1 LITRLGYKSGFETID
16 KPLFD
21 CSALHKRPQPYWPRH
36 LCPLSNFLLRM
47 KKQFS
52 LPLIAAAATLLALV
66 GGGAFWMGKK
76 QAGAPTTAASGAGTP
91 AKTDA
96 QGSSTVVEAV
106 GVKTATLS
114 QGITAVG
121 TLRSDESVVIRPE
134 VAGRIAEILFQEGKP
149 VRKGATLVRFDA
161 SVQRAELQQAEANL
175 NLNKNKLDR
184 AIDLQT
190 KGFIS
195 SQAKDEAEN
204 NFRVAQ
210 AAYDLASAKLTKLE
224 IKAPFS
230 GTVGLRSVSVGDYI
244 RDGQDIANLEAL
256 DPLKVDFRVPEI
268 FLKQVAANQSLQV
281 NLDAFPN
288 QAFEGKV
295 LAINPLLDVN
305 GRSIVIRAVVKNA
318 DARLRPGMF
327 ARVRL
332 LTSNVQDA
340 ITIPEQAL
348 LPQGEDF
355 YVFRVA
361 DGRASRVKVEIGQRR
376 EGVVEILRGVSKGDV
391 IVTAGQLKIRD
402 GAAVKVAATPAATVS
417 PTTVSA
423 PVAAPK
429 S

>member
-1 LITRLGYKSGFETID
+1 
-16 KPLFD
+16 
-21 CSALHKRPQPYWPRH
+21 
-36 LCPLSNFLLRM
+36 M
-47 KKQFS
+47 KKQFP

-76 QAGAPTTAASGAGTP
+76 QGETPATAAVSVANAP

-96 QGSSTVVEAV
+96 QGSGTVVEAV
-106 GVKTATLS
+106 PVKTSSLA

-121 TLRSDESVVIRPE
+121 SLRSDESVVIRPE

-184 AIDLQT
+184 AIDLQK

-268 FLKQVAANQSLQV
+268 FLKQVASGQSLQV

-295 LAINPLLDVN
+295 LAINPLLDAN

-340 ITIPEQAL
+340 MTIPEQAL
-348 LPQGEDF
+348 LPQGEEF
-355 YVFRVA
+355 YVFRVTN
-361 DGRASRVKVEIGQRR
+361 GRASRVKVEIGQRR
-376 EGVVEILRGVSKGDV
+376 EGVVEILRGIAKDDV

-402 GAAVKVAATPAATVS
+402 GAPVKVAATPTPAVS
-417 PTTVSA
+417 PTATST

>member
-1 LITRLGYKSGFETID
+1 
-16 KPLFD
+16 
-21 CSALHKRPQPYWPRH
+21 
-36 LCPLSNFLLRM
+36 M
-47 KKQFS
+47 KKQF
-52 LPLIAAAATLLALV
+52 PLLLATVSVALLAAV
-66 GGGAFWMGKK
+66 GAGAFWLGKN
-76 QAGAPTTAASGAGTP
+76 QMTAPSATPVSSP
-91 AKTDA
+91 AKTDN
-96 QGSSTVVEAV
+96 GTVVEAAV
-106 GVKTATLS
+106 VKTSKLA

-121 TLRSDESVVIRPE
+121 SLRSDESVVIRPE

-149 VRKGATLVRFDA
+149 VRKGATLVRFDT
-161 SVQRAELQQAEANL
+161 SVQKAELQQAEANL

-184 AIDLQT
+184 AIDLQK

-210 AAYDLASAKLTKLE
+210 ASYDLASAKLTKLE

-268 FLKQVAANQSLQV
+268 FLKQVASGQSLQV

-295 LAINPLLDVN
+295 LAINPLLDAN

-332 LTSNVQDA
+332 LTSDVQDA
-340 ITIPEQAL
+340 MTIPEQAL
-348 LPQGEDF
+348 LPQGEEF
-355 YVFRVA
+355 YVYRVA

-376 EGVVEILRGVSKGDV
+376 EGVVEILRGVTKDDV

-402 GAAVKVAATPAATVS
+402 GAPVKVAATPAAAVS
-417 PTTVSA
+417 PTATSA

>member
-1 LITRLGYKSGFETID
+1 
-16 KPLFD
+16 
-21 CSALHKRPQPYWPRH
+21 
-36 LCPLSNFLLRM
+36 M
-47 KKQFS
+47 KKQFP
-52 LPLIAAAATLLALV
+52 LPLIFATAATLALV
-66 GGGAFWMGKK
+66 GGGAFWLGKK
-76 QAGAPTTAASGAGTP
+76 QGVTPVTPTASAPAQPNPQGA
-91 AKTDA
+91 
-96 QGSSTVVEAV
+96 STVVEAAA
-106 GVKTATLS
+106 VKTSTLA

-121 TLRSDESVVIRPE
+121 SLRSDESVVIRPE

-149 VRKGATLVRFDA
+149 VRKGAALVRFDA

-184 AIDLQT
+184 AIDLQK

-195 SQAKDEAEN
+195 SQAKDESEN

-268 FLKQVAANQSLQV
+268 FLKKVATGQSLQV

-288 QAFEGKV
+288 QVFEGKV
-295 LAINPLLDVN
+295 LAINPLLDAN

-332 LTSNVQDA
+332 LTSDVQEA
-340 ITIPEQAL
+340 MTIPEQAL
-348 LPQGEDF
+348 LPQGEEF

-376 EGVVEILRGVSKGDV
+376 EGVVEILRGIAKDDV

-402 GAAVKVAATPAATVS
+402 GAAVKVAANPVPAVS
-417 PTTVSA
+417 PTATIAPTSA
-423 PVAAPK
+423 PASAPASAPTAPK
-429 S
+429 SSL

>member
-1 LITRLGYKSGFETID
+1 
-16 KPLFD
+16 
-21 CSALHKRPQPYWPRH
+21 
-36 LCPLSNFLLRM
+36 M
-47 KKQFS
+47 KKQF
-52 LPLIAAAATLLALV
+52 PLLLATVSVALLAAV
-66 GGGAFWMGKK
+66 GAGAFWLGKN
-76 QAGAPTTAASGAGTP
+76 QMTAPSATPVSSP
-91 AKTDA
+91 AKTDN
-96 QGSSTVVEAV
+96 GTVVEAAV
-106 GVKTATLS
+106 VKTSKLA

-121 TLRSDESVVIRPE
+121 SLRSDESVVIRPE

-149 VRKGATLVRFDA
+149 VRKGATLVRFDT
-161 SVQRAELQQAEANL
+161 SVQKAELQQAEANL

-184 AIDLQT
+184 AIDLQK

-210 AAYDLASAKLTKLE
+210 ASYDLASAKLTKLE

-268 FLKQVAANQSLQV
+268 FLKQVASGQSLQV

-288 QAFEGKV
+288 QSFEGKV
-295 LAINPLLDVN
+295 LAINPLLDAN

-332 LTSNVQDA
+332 LTSDVQDA
-340 ITIPEQAL
+340 MTIPEQAL
-348 LPQGEDF
+348 LPQGEEF
-355 YVFRVA
+355 YVYRVA

-376 EGVVEILRGVSKGDV
+376 EGVVEILRGVTKDDV

-402 GAAVKVAATPAATVS
+402 GAPVKVAATPAAAVS
-417 PTTVSA
+417 PTATSA

>member
-1 LITRLGYKSGFETID
+1 
-16 KPLFD
+16 
-21 CSALHKRPQPYWPRH
+21 
-36 LCPLSNFLLRM
+36 M
-47 KKQFS
+47 KKQFP
-52 LPLIAAAATLLALV
+52 LPLIAVAATLLALV

-76 QAGAPTTAASGAGTP
+76 QGETPATTTVSVANPP

-96 QGSSTVVEAV
+96 QGSGTVVEAV
-106 GVKTATLS
+106 PVKTSSLA

-121 TLRSDESVVIRPE
+121 SLRSDESVVIRPE

-184 AIDLQT
+184 AIDLQK

-204 NFRVAQ
+204 NFRVAE
-210 AAYDLASAKLTKLE
+210 ASYDLASAKLTKLE

-268 FLKQVAANQSLQV
+268 FLKQVASGQSLQV

-295 LAINPLLDVN
+295 LAINPLLDAN

-340 ITIPEQAL
+340 MTIPEQAL
-348 LPQGEDF
+348 LPQGEEF

-376 EGVVEILRGVSKGDV
+376 EGVVEILRGIAKDDV

-402 GAAVKVAATPAATVS
+402 GAAVKVAANPAPAVS
-417 PTTVSA
+417 PTATSA

>member
-1 LITRLGYKSGFETID
+1 
-16 KPLFD
+16 
-21 CSALHKRPQPYWPRH
+21 
-36 LCPLSNFLLRM
+36 M
-47 KKQFS
+47 KKQS
-52 LPLIAAAATLLALV
+52 PLLLATISVALLAAV
-66 GGGAFWMGKK
+66 GAGAFWLGKN
-76 QAGAPTTAASGAGTP
+76 QMAAPSATPASAP
-91 AKTDA
+91 AKTDT
-96 QGSSTVVEAV
+96 QSSGTVVEAAV
-106 GVKTATLS
+106 VKTSKLA

-121 TLRSDESVVIRPE
+121 SLRSDESVVIRPE

-149 VRKGATLVRFDA
+149 VRKGATLVRFDT
-161 SVQRAELQQAEANL
+161 SVQKAELQQAEANL

-184 AIDLQT
+184 AIDLQK

-210 AAYDLASAKLTKLE
+210 ASYDLASAKLTKLE

-268 FLKQVAANQSLQV
+268 FLKQVASGQSLQV

-288 QAFEGKV
+288 QSFEGKV
-295 LAINPLLDVN
+295 LAINPLLDAN
-305 GRSIVIRAVVKNA
+305 GRSIVIRAVVNNA

-332 LTSNVQDA
+332 LTSDVQDA
-340 ITIPEQAL
+340 MTIPEQAL
-348 LPQGEDF
+348 LPQGEEF
-355 YVFRVA
+355 YVYRVT
-361 DGRASRVKVEIGQRR
+361 DGRAARIKVEIGQRR
-376 EGVVEILRGVSKGDV
+376 EGVVEILRGVTKDDV
-391 IVTAGQLKIRD
+391 IITAGQLKIRD
-402 GAAVKVAATPAATVS
+402 GAPVKVAATPASAVS
-417 PTTVSA
+417 PTATSSPA
-423 PVAAPK
+423 AAPK

>member
-1 LITRLGYKSGFETID
+1 
-16 KPLFD
+16 
-21 CSALHKRPQPYWPRH
+21 
-36 LCPLSNFLLRM
+36 M
-47 KKQFS
+47 KKQF
-52 LPLIAAAATLLALV
+52 PLLLVVVSVALLAAV
-66 GGGAFWMGKK
+66 GVGAFWLGKS
-76 QAGAPTTAASGAGTP
+76 QTATPAAMPASAP
-91 AKTDA
+91 AKTD
-96 QGSSTVVEAV
+96 GGTVVEAAV
-106 GVKTATLS
+106 VKTSKLA

-121 TLRSDESVVIRPE
+121 SLRSDESVVIRPE

-149 VRKGATLVRFDA
+149 IRKGSTLVRFDA
-161 SVQRAELQQAEANL
+161 SVQKAELQQAEANL
-175 NLNKNKLDR
+175 NLNKNKLER
-184 AIDLQT
+184 AIDLQK

-210 AAYDLASAKLTKLE
+210 ASHDLASAKLTKLE

-268 FLKQVAANQSLQV
+268 FLKQVASGQSLQV

-295 LAINPLLDVN
+295 LAINPLLDAN

-332 LTSNVQDA
+332 LTSDVQDA
-340 ITIPEQAL
+340 MTIPEQAL
-348 LPQGEDF
+348 LPQGEEF
-355 YVFRVA
+355 YVYRVI
-361 DGRASRVKVEIGQRR
+361 DGRAARIKVEIGQRR
-376 EGVVEILRGVSKGDV
+376 EGVVEIFRGVAKDDV
-391 IVTAGQLKIRD
+391 IIIAGQLKIRD
-402 GAAVKVAATPAATVS
+402 GAQVKVAATPATAVS
-417 PTTVSA
+417 PTATST
-423 PVAAPK
+423 PAAPPK

>member
-1 LITRLGYKSGFETID
+1 
-16 KPLFD
+16 
-21 CSALHKRPQPYWPRH
+21 
-36 LCPLSNFLLRM
+36 M
-47 KKQFS
+47 KKVFPI
-52 LPLIAAAATLLALV
+52 LPVIGALVLLAV
-66 GGGAFWMGKK
+66 VSTGAYWLGKI
-76 QAGAPTTAASGAGTP
+76 QTSTTP
-91 AKTDA
+91 ASPTAVSLGGKSDA
-96 QGSSTVVEAV
+96 PASNATVVETAI
-106 GVKTATLS
+106 VKTAKLA

-121 TLRSDESVVIRPE
+121 SLRSDESVVIRPE
-134 VAGRIAEILFQEGKP
+134 IAGRIAQILFQEGKP
-149 VRKGATLVRFDA
+149 VRKGATLVRFDD
-161 SVQRAELQQAEANL
+161 SVQQAELEQATANL
-175 NLNKNKLDR
+175 NLSKSKFDR
-184 AIDLQT
+184 AIDLQK

-195 SQAKDEAEN
+195 SQAKDEADN
-204 NFRVAQ
+204 NFKVAQ
-210 AAYDLASAKLTKLE
+210 ASHDLAFAKLTKLE

-268 FLKQVAANQSLQV
+268 FLKQVASGQALQV

-295 LAINPLLDVN
+295 LAINPLLDAN

-340 ITIPEQAL
+340 MTIPEQAL
-348 LPQGEDF
+348 LPQGEEF
-355 YVFRVA
+355 YVFRVV
-361 DGRASRVKVEIGQRR
+361 DGRAARIKVEIGQRR
-376 EGVVEILRGVSKGDV
+376 EGVVEILRGVGKDDV

-402 GAAVKVAATPAATVS
+402 GAAVKIAAAAVPNTVQSTAPTAIPTPSPNSA
-417 PTTVSA
+417 PTTSPA
-423 PVAAPK
+423 PAILPK

>member
-1 LITRLGYKSGFETID
+1 
-16 KPLFD
+16 
-21 CSALHKRPQPYWPRH
+21 
-36 LCPLSNFLLRM
+36 M

-66 GGGAFWMGKK
+66 GGGAFWLGKK
-76 QAGAPTTAASGAGTP
+76 QGVTPTTTVSVANTP

-96 QGSSTVVEAV
+96 QGNSTVVEAV
-106 GVKTATLS
+106 PVKTSTLA

-121 TLRSDESVVIRPE
+121 SLRSDESVVIRPE

-184 AIDLQT
+184 AIDLQK

-210 AAYDLASAKLTKLE
+210 ASYDLASAKLTKLE

-268 FLKQVAANQSLQV
+268 FLKQVASGQSLQV

-295 LAINPLLDVN
+295 LAINPLLDTN

-332 LTSNVQDA
+332 LTSDVQDA
-340 ITIPEQAL
+340 MTIPEQAL
-348 LPQGEDF
+348 LPQGEEF

-376 EGVVEILRGVSKGDV
+376 EGVVEILRGIAKDDV

-402 GAAVKVAATPAATVS
+402 GAPVKVAATGLPNTAPALSSTVS
-417 PTTVSA
+417 PTATSA
-423 PVAAPK
+423 PVAPK

>member
-1 LITRLGYKSGFETID
+1 
-16 KPLFD
+16 
-21 CSALHKRPQPYWPRH
+21 
-36 LCPLSNFLLRM
+36 M
-47 KKQFS
+47 KKQYS
-52 LPLIAAAATLLALV
+52 LQLIATALALLTLV
-66 GGGAFWMGKK
+66 GAGAFWLGKK
-76 QAGAPTTAASGAGTP
+76 QAVVPSAAATNSAGTPVKADAPGAGTM
-91 AKTDA
+91 
-96 QGSSTVVEAV
+96 VEAV
-106 GVKTATLS
+106 QVKTSTLA

-121 TLRSDESVVIRPE
+121 TLRSDESIVIRPE

-175 NLNKNKLDR
+175 NLNKSKHER
-184 AIDLQT
+184 AIDLQK

-195 SQAKDEAEN
+195 SQAKDEAES

-210 AAYDLASAKLTKLE
+210 ASHDLASAKLTKLE

-268 FLKQVAANQSLQV
+268 FLKQVAAGQSLQV

-295 LAINPLLDVN
+295 LAINPLLDAN

-332 LTSNVQDA
+332 LTSDVQEA
-340 ITIPEQAL
+340 MTIPEQAL
-348 LPQGEDF
+348 LPQGEEF

-361 DGRASRVKVEIGQRR
+361 DGRALRVKVDIGQRR
-376 EGVVEILRGVSKGDV
+376 EGYVEVLRGIAKDDV

-402 GAAVKVAATPAATVS
+402 GAPVRVAAAPAPAVSPTATSAPAPGVAATP
-417 PTTVSA
+417 
-423 PVAAPK
+423 K

>member
-1 LITRLGYKSGFETID
+1 MAAT
-16 KPLFD
+16 P
-21 CSALHKRPQPYWPRH
+21 A
-36 LCPLSNFLLRM
+36 PLSNFLLRM
-47 KKQFS
+47 KKQFP
-52 LPLIAAAATLLALV
+52 LPLIAAVATLVALV
-66 GGGAFWMGKK
+66 GGGAFLIGKK
-76 QAGAPTTAASGAGTP
+76 QGETPATTAASVANAP
-91 AKTDA
+91 AKTNA
-96 QGSSTVVEAV
+96 QSSGTVVEAV
-106 GVKTATLS
+106 SVKTSSLA

-121 TLRSDESVVIRPE
+121 SLRSDESVVIRPE

-161 SVQRAELQQAEANL
+161 SVQRAELQQAAANL

-184 AIDLQT
+184 AIDLQK

-204 NFRVAQ
+204 NFRVAE
-210 AAYDLASAKLTKLE
+210 ASYDLASAKLTKLE

-268 FLKQVAANQSLQV
+268 FLKQVASGQSLQV

-295 LAINPLLDVN
+295 LAINPLLDTN

-332 LTSNVQDA
+332 LTSDVQEA
-340 ITIPEQAL
+340 MTIPEQAL
-348 LPQGEDF
+348 LPQGEEF
-355 YVFRVA
+355 YVYRVT

-376 EGVVEILRGVSKGDV
+376 EGVVEILRGIAKNDV

-402 GAAVKVAATPAATVS
+402 GAAVKVAENPAPAVS
-417 PTTVSA
+417 PTATSA
-423 PVAAPK
+423 PVVAPAAAPK

>member
-1 LITRLGYKSGFETID
+1 
-16 KPLFD
+16 
-21 CSALHKRPQPYWPRH
+21 
-36 LCPLSNFLLRM
+36 M
-47 KKQFS
+47 KKQFP
-52 LPLIAAAATLLALV
+52 LPLIIAITALLAIV
-66 GGGAFWMGKK
+66 GGGAFWLGKK
-76 QAGAPTTAASGAGTP
+76 QGVVPAATAANTKSAP
-91 AKTDA
+91 AKMEA
-96 QGSSTVVEAV
+96 QSTVVEAV
-106 GVKTATLS
+106 PVKTSTLA

-121 TLRSDESVVIRPE
+121 SLRSDESIVIRPE

-175 NLNKNKLDR
+175 NLNKNKLER
-184 AIDLQT
+184 AIDLQK

-210 AAYDLASAKLTKLE
+210 ASYDLASARLTKLE

-268 FLKQVAANQSLQV
+268 FLKQVASGQSLQV

-295 LAINPLLDVN
+295 LAINPLLDAN

-332 LTSNVQDA
+332 LTSDVQEA
-340 ITIPEQAL
+340 MTIPEQAL
-348 LPQGEDF
+348 LPQGEEF

-376 EGVVEILRGVSKGDV
+376 EGAVEILRGITKDDV

-402 GAAVKVAATPAATVS
+402 GAAVKVAATGLPNTSPAVS
-417 PTTVSA
+417 PTATSA

>member
-1 LITRLGYKSGFETID
+1 
-16 KPLFD
+16 
-21 CSALHKRPQPYWPRH
+21 
-36 LCPLSNFLLRM
+36 M
-47 KKQFS
+47 KKQF
-52 LPLIAAAATLLALV
+52 PLLLATASVALFAAV
-66 GGGAFWMGKK
+66 GAGAFWLGKQ
-76 QAGAPTTAASGAGTP
+76 QAAAPAAMPAGTP

-96 QGSSTVVEAV
+96 QGSGTVVEAAT
-106 GVKTATLS
+106 VKTSKLA

-121 TLRSDESVVIRPE
+121 SLRSDESVVIRPE

-161 SVQRAELQQAEANL
+161 SVQKAELQQAEANL

-184 AIDLQT
+184 AIDLQK

-268 FLKQVAANQSLQV
+268 FLKQVASGQSLQV

-295 LAINPLLDVN
+295 LAINPLLDAN

-332 LTSNVQDA
+332 LTSDVQDA
-340 ITIPEQAL
+340 MTIPEQAL
-348 LPQGEDF
+348 LPQGEEF
-355 YVFRVA
+355 YVYRVT
-361 DGRASRVKVEIGQRR
+361 DGRAARIKVEIGQRR
-376 EGVVEILRGVSKGDV
+376 EGVVEIVRGVTKDDV
-391 IVTAGQLKIRD
+391 VVTAGQLKIRD
-402 GAAVKVAATPAATVS
+402 GAPVKVAATPAATVS
-417 PTTVSA
+417 PTANSA
-423 PVAAPK
+423 PAAPK

>member
-1 LITRLGYKSGFETID
+1 
-16 KPLFD
+16 
-21 CSALHKRPQPYWPRH
+21 
-36 LCPLSNFLLRM
+36 M

-66 GGGAFWMGKK
+66 GGGAFWLGKK
-76 QAGAPTTAASGAGTP
+76 QGVTPTTTVSVANTP

-106 GVKTATLS
+106 PVKTSTLA

-121 TLRSDESVVIRPE
+121 SLRSDESVVIRPE

-184 AIDLQT
+184 AIDLQK

-210 AAYDLASAKLTKLE
+210 ASYDLASAKLTKLE

-268 FLKQVAANQSLQV
+268 FLKQVASGQSLQV

-295 LAINPLLDVN
+295 LAINPLLDTN

-332 LTSNVQDA
+332 LTSDVQDA
-340 ITIPEQAL
+340 MTIPEQAL
-348 LPQGEDF
+348 LPQGEEF

-376 EGVVEILRGVSKGDV
+376 EGVVEILRGIAKEDV

-402 GAAVKVAATPAATVS
+402 GAPVKVAATGLPNTAPALSSTVS
-417 PTTVSA
+417 PTATSA
-423 PVAAPK
+423 PVAPK

>member
-1 LITRLGYKSGFETID
+1 
-16 KPLFD
+16 
-21 CSALHKRPQPYWPRH
+21 
-36 LCPLSNFLLRM
+36 M

-66 GGGAFWMGKK
+66 GGGAFWLGKK
-76 QAGAPTTAASGAGTP
+76 QGVTPTTTVSVANTP

-106 GVKTATLS
+106 PVKTSTLA

-121 TLRSDESVVIRPE
+121 SLRSDESVVIRPE

-184 AIDLQT
+184 AIDLQK

-210 AAYDLASAKLTKLE
+210 ASYDLASAKLTKLE

-268 FLKQVAANQSLQV
+268 FLKQVASGQSLQV

-295 LAINPLLDVN
+295 LAINPLLDTN

-332 LTSNVQDA
+332 LTSDVQDA
-340 ITIPEQAL
+340 MTIPEQAL
-348 LPQGEDF
+348 LPQGEEF

-376 EGVVEILRGVSKGDV
+376 EGVVEILRGIAKDDV

-402 GAAVKVAATPAATVS
+402 GAPVKVAATGLPNTAPALSSTVS
-417 PTTVSA
+417 PTATSA
-423 PVAAPK
+423 PVAPK

>member
-1 LITRLGYKSGFETID
+1 
-16 KPLFD
+16 
-21 CSALHKRPQPYWPRH
+21 
-36 LCPLSNFLLRM
+36 M
-47 KKQFS
+47 KKQFF

-66 GGGAFWMGKK
+66 GGGAFWLGKK
-76 QAGAPTTAASGAGTP
+76 QGVTPTTTVSVANTP

-96 QGSSTVVEAV
+96 QGNSTVVEAV
-106 GVKTATLS
+106 PVKTSTLA

-121 TLRSDESVVIRPE
+121 SLRSDESVVIRPE

-184 AIDLQT
+184 AIDLQK

-210 AAYDLASAKLTKLE
+210 ASYDLASAKLTKLE

-268 FLKQVAANQSLQV
+268 FLKQVASGQSLQV

-295 LAINPLLDVN
+295 LAINPLLDTN

-332 LTSNVQDA
+332 LTSDVQDA
-340 ITIPEQAL
+340 MTIPEQAL
-348 LPQGEDF
+348 LPQGEEF

-376 EGVVEILRGVSKGDV
+376 EGVVEILRGIAKDDV

-402 GAAVKVAATPAATVS
+402 GAPVKVAATGLPNTAPALSSTVS
-417 PTTVSA
+417 PTATSA
-423 PVAAPK
+423 PVAPK

>member
-1 LITRLGYKSGFETID
+1 
-16 KPLFD
+16 
-21 CSALHKRPQPYWPRH
+21 
-36 LCPLSNFLLRM
+36 M
-47 KKQFS
+47 KKQF
-52 LPLIAAAATLLALV
+52 PLLLAVVSVVLLATV
-66 GGGAFWMGKK
+66 GGGAFWLGKN
-76 QAGAPTTAASGAGTP
+76 QTNSPANAGAAGPAGAPVKADSG
-91 AKTDA
+91 
-96 QGSSTVVEAV
+96 TVVEAAT
-106 GVKTATLS
+106 VKTSKLA

-121 TLRSDESVVIRPE
+121 SLRSDESVVIRPE

-149 VRKGATLVRFDA
+149 VSRGATLVRFDA
-161 SVQRAELQQAEANL
+161 SVQKAELQQAEANL

-184 AIDLQT
+184 AIDLQK

-210 AAYDLASAKLTKLE
+210 ASYDLASAKLTKLE

-256 DPLKVDFRVPEI
+256 DPLKVDFRVPEV
-268 FLKQVAANQSLQV
+268 FLKQVASGQSLQV

-288 QAFEGKV
+288 QSFEGKV
-295 LAINPLLDVN
+295 LAINPLLDAN

-332 LTSNVQDA
+332 LTSDVQDA
-340 ITIPEQAL
+340 MTIPEQAL
-348 LPQGEDF
+348 LPQGEEF
-355 YVFRVA
+355 YVYRVA

-376 EGVVEILRGVSKGDV
+376 EGVVEILRGVAKDDV
-391 IVTAGQLKIRD
+391 VVTAGQLKIRD
-402 GAAVKVAATPAATVS
+402 GAAVKVAATGLPNTSPAVS
-417 PTTVSA
+417 PTATSS
-423 PVAAPK
+423 PVAPPK

>member
-1 LITRLGYKSGFETID
+1 
-16 KPLFD
+16 
-21 CSALHKRPQPYWPRH
+21 
-36 LCPLSNFLLRM
+36 M
-47 KKQFS
+47 KKQF
-52 LPLIAAAATLLALV
+52 PLLLAVVSVALLAIV
-66 GGGAFWMGKK
+66 GAGAFWLGKN
-76 QAGAPTTAASGAGTP
+76 QTSLPAANTNAAGSPGVP
-91 AKTDA
+91 AKSD
-96 QGSSTVVEAV
+96 GGTVVEAAT
-106 GVKTATLS
+106 VKTSKLA

-121 TLRSDESVVIRPE
+121 SLRSDESVVIRPE

-149 VRKGATLVRFDA
+149 VRKGATLVRFDT
-161 SVQRAELQQAEANL
+161 SVQKAELQQAEANL

-184 AIDLQT
+184 AIDLQK

-210 AAYDLASAKLTKLE
+210 ASYDLASAKLTKLE

-268 FLKQVAANQSLQV
+268 FLKQVASGQSLQV

-288 QAFEGKV
+288 QSFEGKV
-295 LAINPLLDVN
+295 LAINPLLDAN

-340 ITIPEQAL
+340 MTIPEQAL
-348 LPQGEDF
+348 LPQGEEF
-355 YVFRVA
+355 YVYRVT
-361 DGRASRVKVEIGQRR
+361 DGRAARIKVEIGQRR
-376 EGVVEILRGVSKGDV
+376 EGVVEILRGVTKDDV

-402 GAAVKVAATPAATVS
+402 GAPVKVAATGLAADAPASSPTATSAPTVS
-417 PTTVSA
+417 P
-423 PVAAPK
+423 K

>member
-1 LITRLGYKSGFETID
+1 
-16 KPLFD
+16 
-21 CSALHKRPQPYWPRH
+21 
-36 LCPLSNFLLRM
+36 M
-47 KKQFS
+47 KKQF
-52 LPLIAAAATLLALV
+52 PLLLATVSVALLAAV
-66 GGGAFWMGKK
+66 GAGAFWLGKN
-76 QAGAPTTAASGAGTP
+76 QMTAPSATPVSSP
-91 AKTDA
+91 AKTDN
-96 QGSSTVVEAV
+96 GTVVEAAV
-106 GVKTATLS
+106 VKTSKLA

-121 TLRSDESVVIRPE
+121 SLRSDESVVIRPE

-149 VRKGATLVRFDA
+149 VRKGATLVRFDT
-161 SVQRAELQQAEANL
+161 SVQKAELQQAEANL

-184 AIDLQT
+184 AIDLQK

-210 AAYDLASAKLTKLE
+210 ASYDLASAKLTKLE

-268 FLKQVAANQSLQV
+268 FLKQVASGQSLQV

-295 LAINPLLDVN
+295 LAINPLLDAN

-332 LTSNVQDA
+332 LTSDVQDA
-340 ITIPEQAL
+340 MTIPEQAL
-348 LPQGEDF
+348 LPQGEEF
-355 YVFRVA
+355 YVYRVT
-361 DGRASRVKVEIGQRR
+361 DGRAARIKVEIGQRR
-376 EGVVEILRGVSKGDV
+376 EGVVEILRGVTKDDV

-402 GAAVKVAATPAATVS
+402 GAPVKVAATPAAVVS
-417 PTTVSA
+417 PTATSA

>member
-1 LITRLGYKSGFETID
+1 
-16 KPLFD
+16 
-21 CSALHKRPQPYWPRH
+21 
-36 LCPLSNFLLRM
+36 M
-47 KKQFS
+47 KKQFF

-66 GGGAFWMGKK
+66 GGGAFWLGKK
-76 QAGAPTTAASGAGTP
+76 QGVTPTTTVSVANTP

-106 GVKTATLS
+106 PVKTSTLA

-121 TLRSDESVVIRPE
+121 SLRSDESVVIRPE

-184 AIDLQT
+184 AIDLQK

-210 AAYDLASAKLTKLE
+210 ASYDLASAKLTKLE

-268 FLKQVAANQSLQV
+268 FLKQVASGQSLQV

-295 LAINPLLDVN
+295 LAINPLLDTN

-332 LTSNVQDA
+332 LTSDVQDA
-340 ITIPEQAL
+340 MTIPEQAL
-348 LPQGEDF
+348 LPQGEEF

-376 EGVVEILRGVSKGDV
+376 EGVVEILRGIAKDDV

-402 GAAVKVAATPAATVS
+402 GAPVKVAATGLPNTAPALSSTVS
-417 PTTVSA
+417 PTATSA
-423 PVAAPK
+423 PVAPK

>member
-1 LITRLGYKSGFETID
+1 
-16 KPLFD
+16 
-21 CSALHKRPQPYWPRH
+21 
-36 LCPLSNFLLRM
+36 M
-47 KKQFS
+47 KKQYPLS
-52 LPLIAAAATLLALV
+52 LIAAAAALIVLV
-66 GGGAFWMGKK
+66 GAIAFWLGKK
-76 QAGAPTTAASGAGTP
+76 QTVSPAAPAANSASTP

-96 QGSSTVVEAV
+96 QGAGTVVEAV
-106 GVKTATLS
+106 QVKTSTLA

-121 TLRSDESVVIRPE
+121 TLRSDESIVIRPE

-149 VRKGATLVRFDA
+149 VRKGAVLVRFDA

-175 NLNKNKLDR
+175 NLNKSKHER
-184 AIDLQT
+184 AIDLQK

-195 SQAKDEAEN
+195 SQAKDEAES

-210 AAYDLASAKLTKLE
+210 ASHDLASAKLTKLE

-268 FLKQVAANQSLQV
+268 FLKQVASGQSLQV

-295 LAINPLLDVN
+295 LAINPLLDAN

-332 LTSNVQDA
+332 LVSDVQEA
-340 ITIPEQAL
+340 MTIPEQAL
-348 LPQGEDF
+348 LPQGEEF

-361 DGRASRVKVEIGQRR
+361 DGRALRVKVDIGQRR
-376 EGVVEILRGVSKGDV
+376 EGVVEVLRGIAKDDV

-402 GAAVKVAATPAATVS
+402 GAPVKVAVTPAPAPAVS
-417 PTTVSA
+417 PTATSA
-423 PVAAPK
+423 PTPGIAATPK

>member
-1 LITRLGYKSGFETID
+1 
-16 KPLFD
+16 
-21 CSALHKRPQPYWPRH
+21 
-36 LCPLSNFLLRM
+36 M
-47 KKQFS
+47 KKQYPLS
-52 LPLIAAAATLLALV
+52 LIATAVALLVLV
-66 GGGAFWMGKK
+66 GAGAFWLGKK
-76 QAGAPTTAASGAGTP
+76 QAVSPIAPAANSASLP

-96 QGSSTVVEAV
+96 QGAGTVVEAV
-106 GVKTATLS
+106 QVKTSTLA

-121 TLRSDESVVIRPE
+121 TLRSDESIVIRPE

-149 VRKGATLVRFDA
+149 VRKGAALVRFDA

-175 NLNKNKLDR
+175 NLNKSKHER
-184 AIDLQT
+184 AIDLQK

-195 SQAKDEAEN
+195 SQAKDEAES

-210 AAYDLASAKLTKLE
+210 AAHDLASAKLTKLE

-268 FLKQVAANQSLQV
+268 FLKQVASGQSLQV

-295 LAINPLLDVN
+295 LAINPLLDAN

-332 LTSNVQDA
+332 LVSDVQEA
-340 ITIPEQAL
+340 MTIPEQAL
-348 LPQGEDF
+348 LPQGEEF

-361 DGRASRVKVEIGQRR
+361 DGRALRVKVDIGQRR
-376 EGVVEILRGVSKGDV
+376 EGVVEVLRGIAKDDV

-402 GAAVKVAATPAATVS
+402 GAPVKVAVTPAPAPAVS
-417 PTTVSA
+417 PTATSA
-423 PVAAPK
+423 PTPGIAATPK

>member
-1 LITRLGYKSGFETID
+1 
-16 KPLFD
+16 
-21 CSALHKRPQPYWPRH
+21 
-36 LCPLSNFLLRM
+36 M
-47 KKQFS
+47 KKQYPLS
-52 LPLIAAAATLLALV
+52 LIAVAVAFLILV
-66 GGGAFWMGKK
+66 GATAFWLGKK
-76 QAGAPTTAASGAGTP
+76 QSVSAIAPTGNGGNPPISATM
-91 AKTDA
+91 
-96 QGSSTVVEAV
+96 VEAAQ
-106 GVKTATLS
+106 VKTSTLA

-121 TLRSDESVVIRPE
+121 TLRSDESIVIRPE

-149 VRKGATLVRFDA
+149 VRKGAALVRFDA

-175 NLNKNKLDR
+175 NLNKSKHER
-184 AIDLQT
+184 AIDLQK

-195 SQAKDEAEN
+195 SQAKDEAES

-210 AAYDLASAKLTKLE
+210 ASHDLASAKLTKLE

-230 GTVGLRSVSVGDYI
+230 GTIGLRSVSVGDYI

-268 FLKQVAANQSLQV
+268 FLKQVASGQSLQV

-288 QAFEGKV
+288 QAFDGKV
-295 LAINPLLDVN
+295 LAINPLLDAN

-332 LTSNVQDA
+332 LVSDVQEA
-340 ITIPEQAL
+340 MTIPEQAL
-348 LPQGEDF
+348 LPQGEEF

-361 DGRASRVKVEIGQRR
+361 DGRALRVKVDIGQRR
-376 EGVVEILRGVSKGDV
+376 EGVVEVLRGIAKDDV

-402 GAAVKVAATPAATVS
+402 GAPVKVAVTSAPAPAVS
-417 PTTVSA
+417 PTATSA
-423 PVAAPK
+423 PASGVATTPK